1 VHWSDWLPV
10 DFLSRIPHLLPEL
23 FQPRVFLPWL
33 LGMVFGVFVGATP
46 GLTAT
51 MAVALIVP
59 VSHYMDPNAG
69 LAMIIGVSFT
79 AIFAGDIP
87 ATYLRIPG
95 TPASAAATLDGH
107 EMARQGKGDVALMV
121 DLFCSC
127 IGGVIGVVL
136 LIVIAQPLAQ
146 FALLFSDFEY
156 FWLGVVGL
164 SLSAL
169 VSRGS
174 TMKGILSASL
184 GILLATVGMDIVSGV
199 PRYTFGRVEML
210 SGLDFIPVMIGL
222 FGLAEVFRNVRWGA
236 SMSAPSIEQKVSISP
251 RRALGQIIRHP
262 RVVIQSAISGVVI
275 GALPGAGAD
284 IAAWGAYGI
293 AQKTSTDPDK
303 FGQGSIEGVIAPTSA
318 NNAAVA
324 GAWMPALVFGV
335 PGDAITAIV
344 LGAMMM
350 YDITP
355 GPQLFERPDSP
366 VWGIFLIALI
376 TQFLLLPAGLV
387 GVLAFSWMLRTPRRY
402 VLVAVT
408 VFSVVGAYAL
418 HNSWFDVGVMFVFGI
433 VGFFLETQRVPLAPL
448 ILGLIL
454 GDLVE
459 KKLRAGLIS
468 SSGDLTPL
476 FTRPICSV
484 LIVLLL
490 IALLSGPLMALWKRT
505 RASLSR
511 TR

>member
-1 VHWSDWLPV
+1 MRWSDLLPV
-10 DFLSRIPHLLPEL
+10 DFLKQVPHVAPEL
-23 FQPRVFLPWL
+23 MHVNVLLPWL

-59 VSHYMDPNAG
+59 FSFYLQDPNAG

-107 EMARQGKGDVALMV
+107 EMARQGKGGVALML

-127 IGGVIGVVL
+127 IGGIIGVVL
-136 LIVIAQPLAQ
+136 LIVVAEPLAA
-146 FALLFSDFEY
+146 FALRFSDFEY

-174 TMKGILSASL
+174 TIKGMLSGCL

-199 PRYTFGRVEML
+199 PRYTFGRVEMMG
-210 SGLDFIPVMIGL
+210 GLHFIPVMIGL
-222 FGLAEVFRNVRWGA
+222 FGLAEVLRNVR
-236 SMSAPSIEQKVSISP
+236 SSETMSAPSIDQRVGVSPWQALLEVVKYP
-251 RRALGQIIRHP
+251 RMVL
-262 RVVIQSAISGVVI
+262 QSAFAGTLI

-293 AQKTSTDPDK
+293 AQKTSSNGDQ
-303 FGQGSIEGVIAPTSA
+303 FGEGAVEGVIAPTSA

-335 PGDAITAIV
+335 PGDAVTAIV

-350 YDITP
+350 YEITP
-355 GPQLFERPDSP
+355 GPQLFEAADSP
-366 VWGIFLIALI
+366 VWRIFLIALI
-376 TQFLLLPAGLV
+376 TQLMLLPAGFV
-387 GVLAFSWMLRTPRRY
+387 GVLAFSHMLRVPRRY

-408 VFSVVGAYAL
+408 IFSIVGAYAL
-418 HNSWFDVGVMFVFGI
+418 QNSWFDVGVMLVFGL

-454 GDLVE
+454 GGLVE

-468 SSGDLTPL
+468 SSGDFTPM
-476 FTRPICSV
+476 FTRPICAV
-484 LIVLLL
+484 LVGLLV
-490 IALLSGPLMALWKRT
+490 IALLGPLLLGGRRKSEAADET
-505 RASLSR
+505 
-511 TR
+511 